1 MDLYCK
7 MGRELRSLFKDL
19 FDPRHAGV
27 VREKMG
33 RILAT
38 ASQIGSP
45 LKEEAEQ
52 LHTDVV
58 QFLERPQDPK
68 RLAVM
73 KQHALRLEQETRE
86 I

>member
-1 MDLYCK
+1 MDLYCR
-7 MGRELRSLFKDL
+7 MGRELRELFKDL
-19 FDPRHAGV
+19 FNPSHAGAI
-27 VREKMG
+27 RQKMG

-45 LKEEAEQ
+45 FKEEAEQ
-52 LHTDVV
+52 LHADIT

-73 KQHALRLEQETRE
+73 KRHAMRLEQETKE